1 MRDAFPQ
8 IDRGATRGPVSVAV
22 IGIGQ
27 SMRGDDAA
35 GLEAVRLWQSV
46 HPETA
51 RRTDVRVGSVE
62 GSGLELIELLH
73 GMDAAVLVDA
83 VSSDA
88 PAGTLHRIGP
98 EAVSGT
104 PGDSAAAHGWGVR
117 EVLRLA
123 AVLQPDAGAW
133 EIRLLGIETAQVGMG
148 QGLSEAVE
156 AALPALSEEIEHQV
170 ASLLRA

>member
-1 MRDAFPQ
+1 MH
-8 IDRGATRGPVSVAV
+8 VAV

-27 SMRGDDAA
+27 SLRGDDAA

-51 RRTDVRVGSVE
+51 RRPDVRVGSVE
-62 GSGLELIELLH
+62 GSGLELIELLQ

-88 PAGTLHRIGP
+88 PAGTVHRIGL
-98 EAVSGT
+98 EALSNM

-117 EVLRLA
+117 NVLRLA
-123 AVLQPDAGAW
+123 AALQPENGRLD
-133 EIRLLGIETAQVGMG
+133 IRLLGVETAQIEVGRC
-148 QGLSEAVE
+148 LSKAVQT
-156 AALPALSEEIEHQV
+156 ALPALSEAIEEQV
-170 ASLLRA
+170 AALLRA